1 MPTNPN
7 VSTQQVRVR
16 NYLAK
21 DFDGLKKV
29 ILDYARAYYPDRM
42 TDFSDNSLGGLLLDM
57 AAYVGDNLS
66 FYLDH
71 QFNELDP
78 SSAIEVNNLQRH
90 LRNAGMKV
98 AGVSPAIA
106 DCTFS
111 IECPATKDASGNIIP
126 SEKSLPIVKAGTTVS
141 SQGGITYTLAD
152 DIDFSEKYPDGSYK
166 FYQTTGRVTPLGVST
181 VVLSRSSLCISGVE
195 SSYSVPVA
203 DFVPFRQVT
212 LPDREVTEIIS
223 VTDAFGNSYYEVN
236 DLADDVIYKNIKN
249 YADDAAIV
257 DSVLQLQPAPYRF
270 TRATDITSALTT
282 LTFGGGDAL
291 TMQDDIIPDPTE
303 FAIPLPNYK
312 TFSKTPLNP
321 QKLLTTRTLGVAAS
335 NTVITI
341 RYRSGGGLSHNAPS
355 NTITRVTGLN
365 IFFPANPTVSVG
377 QGVTNSVRVTNQN
390 AAVGG
395 EDQPST
401 TELRSLIS
409 SMRNSQER
417 IVTKE
422 DLMARVYTL
431 PTNFGRV
438 FRAGVRSNPDNPLA
452 TRLYVVSRDVAGNL
466 TTSTDTLKK
475 NLIKHLNAYR
485 LATDA
490 IDILDSPV
498 INIKIDFMVTVD
510 PSYQQN
516 LVLQEC
522 IDELQL
528 YFSTKNC
535 QIDKPIN
542 MTEVAN
548 VIYSVAGVTSMPQNT
563 PVRFSNMTGVVDDRR
578 YSDYYFN
585 VKLGTVANRGLLF
598 PPEGGIFE
606 VRYPAFD
613 IVGRAV

>member
-1 MPTNPN
+1 MANNPN
-7 VSTQQVRVR
+7 VQTQQVRVR

-21 DFDGLKKV
+21 DFDGLKRV
-29 ILDYARAYYPDRM
+29 IFEYARAYYPDRM
-42 TDFSDNSLGGLLLDM
+42 SDFSENSLGGLLLDM

-71 QFNELDP
+71 QFNELNP
-78 SSAIEVNNLQRH
+78 ARAIETNNLQQH
-90 LRNAGMKV
+90 LRNAGFKV
-98 AGVSPAIA
+98 TGVSPAIV

-111 IECPATKDASGNIIP
+111 IECPATKDSNGNLVP
-126 SEKSLPIVKAGTTVS
+126 VLASLPVIKAGTVVTSVL
-141 SQGGITYTLAD
+141 GVVYTLAD
-152 DIDFSEKYPDGSYK
+152 DVDFSEKYPDGSYK
-166 FYQTTGRVTPLGVST
+166 FSQENGLTTPLGVAT
-181 VVLSRSSLCISGVE
+181 LILSRTGLCISGQE
-195 SSYSVPVA
+195 KSYGV
-203 DFVPFRQVT
+203 DFDNFVPFRRVT
-212 LPDREVTEIIS
+212 IPDQNVTEVIS
-223 VTDAFGNSYYEVN
+223 VTDDLGNVYYEVN
-236 DLADDVIYKNIKN
+236 DLADDVVYKNIKN
-249 YADDAAIV
+249 FADDAPIV

-270 TRATDITSALTT
+270 TRETDINTLLTT
-282 LTFGGGDAL
+282 LVFGGGDAL

-321 QKLLTTRTLGVAAS
+321 QNLLSTRTLGVAGS
-335 NTVITI
+335 NTRVTI
-341 RYRSGGGLSHNAPS
+341 RYRSGGGLSHNSLP

-365 IFFPANPTVSVG
+365 IFFPLNPPVSVG
-377 QGVTNSVRVTNQN
+377 QNVTNSVSVTNLN
-390 AAVGG
+390 EAKGG
-395 EDQPST
+395 EDQPSVA
-401 TELRSLIS
+401 ELRNLIA

-452 TRLYVVSRDVAGNL
+452 TRLYVVSRDAFGNL

-475 NLIKHLNAYR
+475 NLIKHLNSYR

-498 INIKIDFMVTVD
+498 VNLKIEFMVIID

-516 LVLQEC
+516 LVLQSC
-522 IDELQL
+522 IDALRD
-528 YFSTKNC
+528 YFDSKNC

-542 MTEVAN
+542 MTEVSN
-548 VIYSVAGVTSMPQNT
+548 IIYSINGVTSMPQNS
-563 PVRFSNMTGVVDDRR
+563 PIRFANMTGLVDNRQ
-578 YSDYYFN
+578 YSDYYYN
-585 VKLGTVANRGLLF
+585 VKLGTVVNKGLLF

-606 VRYPAFD
+606 VRYPDYD
-613 IVGRAV
+613 IVGRSV